1 MAGADVGRRHERHPG
16 RCAAVAW
23 VASRAVVPAG
33 SGTAAGVCAP
43 HGRCMLCTLHCTCMG
58 IVCKLDGITAPTH
71 PPAHLPTA
79 DEMGLGK
86 TLQTISLLSY
96 LKFERGVQVSSRH
109 DGLQKVGNWQMPIQE
124 QRIAAGWGMFAGS
137 WFALQLL
144 ILHMRACLCR
154 RARTWWLCRSA
165 CCPAGSASS
174 SDGVRRR
181 VAGWRAAKP

>member
-1 MAGADVGRRHERHPG
+1 MWDAGMNAIL
-16 RCAAVAW
+16 
-23 VASRAVVPAG
+23 
-33 SGTAAGVCAP
+33 AGVRQWLGRQAERQYLPVQGQRQGCVLRMEDACCVHYTALAWASCASW
-43 HGRCMLCTLHCTCMG
+43 
-58 IVCKLDGITAPTH
+58 TASQPPTH

-109 DGLQKVGNWQMPIQE
+109 DGLHNVGNWQMPIQE

-181 VAGWRAAKP
+181 AAGWRAAKL